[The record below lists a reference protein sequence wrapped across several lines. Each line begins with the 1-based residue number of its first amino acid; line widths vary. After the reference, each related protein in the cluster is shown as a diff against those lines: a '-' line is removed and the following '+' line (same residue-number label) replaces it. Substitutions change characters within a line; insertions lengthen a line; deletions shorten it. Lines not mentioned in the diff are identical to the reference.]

1 MSYLQKIA
9 TTLIENSRTQQRQ
22 ASWPM
27 VSRPTKAA
35 YHSKLIKY
43 HQRAGGWSLAI
54 DARPSVM
61 GVNAGWLGKKKKDQ
75 CLALDRIELG
85 TKRPKVSRRTHS
97 AITWRLMSLKNLVRQ
112 NVVPVGVEMPILLDG
127 YEQVRVIRNHKTGS
141 LTFTGRDLPPVTVTI
156 RENMLLNADQ
166 ALAAWD
172 CLTRTKSN
180 GDVVSYLTPNR
191 WSSSK

>member
-9 TTLIENSRTQQRQ
+9 TNLIENSRTQQRQ
-22 ASWPM
+22 ARWPM

-54 DARPSVM
+54 DARPSVV
-61 GVNAGWLGKKKKDQ
+61 GVNAGWLGKKKKAQ

-85 TKRPKVSRRTHS
+85 TKRPKVSRRNHNT
-97 AITWRLMSLKNLVRQ
+97 TMWRLMSLKNLLRQ
-112 NVVPVGVEMPILLDG
+112 NVVPVGVETPISLDG
-127 YEQVRVIRNHKTGS
+127 YDQVRVIRNHKTGS
-141 LTFTGRDLPPVTVTI
+141 LTFTGPDLPMVTVTI

-166 ALAAWD
+166 VLAAWG

-180 GDVVSYLTPNR
+180 GEVAPFPTPNR
-191 WSSSK
+191 WSSAK